1 MTNRELLK
9 SLSQQAPPLV
19 VDVRN
24 GWEYRKSHIKGAL
37 NLPLWKLPVW
47 KMLVPSDRERAL
59 VVTCEHG
66 PRAQL
71 AAGFLKRLGFRRIDL
86 LKGHMRGWKL
96 AGLPLEKE

>member
-1 MTNRELLK
+1 M
-9 SLSQQAPPLV
+9 

-24 GWEYRKSHIKGAL
+24 GWEYRKAHIKGAL
-37 NLPLWKLPVW
+37 NLPLWKLPAW
-47 KMLVPSDRERAL
+47 RRLIPEDHQRLL

-71 AAGFLKRLGFRRIDL
+71 AAGLLKGLGFQKVDL

-96 AGLPLEKE
+96 AGLPVEKG